1 MKSRV
6 PAPSREDL
14 LARVFHG
21 STQGM
26 AVGRLDDGRILE
38 ANDAFLFLT
47 ARPRETVVGS
57 SLFDLGLWSEVGDPA
72 TVRRLL
78 RERGAIEG
86 ADASIAIPLGD
97 VRVVRFWAEVIR
109 DRDEPLVIVR
119 ATDVAGRAEAG
130 ARYHELR
137 EAEVKYRALVEQ
149 IPAITY
155 TQVRDDTSPTGFV
168 DLYISPQTSTV
179 LGYAPEEWKADP
191 ELWIKILH
199 PDDLER
205 VLAVERH
212 TADTGEPFRVEYR
225 MIARDGRVV
234 WFQDEAVLME
244 DPTSGVSF
252 WQGLML
258 DITEEKRVHE
268 QVREAELRYR
278 SLVESLPAVVFMD
291 ALDEA
296 STNIYTSPQT
306 ATMLGYASEEWRADP
321 DLWRKLIHPE
331 DYQRVMK
338 AQQRYVDTGEPFDQE
353 YRLFTREGR
362 AIWVRDV
369 AVTVENEDGEALFSQ
384 GFFLDIT
391 AQKEA
396 EQALKEAL
404 RREREA
410 TGRLRAL
417 DSLKNTLLH
426 TLSHDLKAPLTA
438 ILGAASTL
446 EQPEVAASDEERHE
460 LLRSVAS
467 RARRMDKLLTDLL
480 DLDRLDRGIVEPN
493 RAPVDVGELV
503 DNLVRECG
511 EVLRGRHIEVQ
522 TEPAVVAADA
532 SKVERLV
539 ENLLSNAAR
548 HTPDGTRLWVWVS
561 SEPDGALIG
570 VEDEGPGVPDDLKEP
585 IFEPFRRGPDAWH
598 FGGTGIGLSLVA
610 RFAEL
615 HGGRAWVEDRPG
627 GGSSFRVFLPGR
639 PTG

>member
-234 WFQDEAVLME
+234 WF
-244 DPTSGVSF
+244 
-252 WQGLML
+252 
-258 DITEEKRVHE
+258 
-268 QVREAELRYR
+268 
-278 SLVESLPAVVFMD
+278 
-291 ALDEA
+291 
-296 STNIYTSPQT
+296 
-306 ATMLGYASEEWRADP
+306 
-321 DLWRKLIHPE
+321 
-331 DYQRVMK
+331 
-338 AQQRYVDTGEPFDQE
+338 
-353 YRLFTREGR
+353 
-362 AIWVRDV
+362 RD
-369 AVTVENEDGEALFSQ
+369 
-384 GFFLDIT
+384 
-391 AQKEA
+391 
-396 EQALKEAL
+396 
-404 RREREA
+404 
-410 TGRLRAL
+410 
-417 DSLKNTLLH
+417 
-426 TLSHDLKAPLTA
+426 
-438 ILGAASTL
+438 
-446 EQPEVAASDEERHE
+446 
-460 LLRSVAS
+460 
-467 RARRMDKLLTDLL
+467 
-480 DLDRLDRGIVEPN
+480 
-493 RAPVDVGELV
+493 
-503 DNLVRECG
+503 
-511 EVLRGRHIEVQ
+511 
-522 TEPAVVAADA
+522 
-532 SKVERLV
+532 
-539 ENLLSNAAR
+539 
-548 HTPDGTRLWVWVS
+548 
-561 SEPDGALIG
+561 
-570 VEDEGPGVPDDLKEP
+570 
-585 IFEPFRRGPDAWH
+585 
-598 FGGTGIGLSLVA
+598 
-610 RFAEL
+610 
-615 HGGRAWVEDRPG
+615 
-627 GGSSFRVFLPGR
+627 
-639 PTG
+639 